1 MNLGTELSGIWNK
14 FLAQEIGLVRFLFC
28 ILVKQQE
35 GQRGYSWSKVIKGK
49 YVKRPRARLQM
60 AYTSQGGI

>member
-1 MNLGTELSGIWNK
+1 MNLGRELSGIWKK
-14 FLAQEIGLVRFLFC
+14 FPAQEIGLVRFSYG

-35 GQRGYSWSKVIKGK
+35 SQRGYSWSKVIKGK
-49 YVKRPRARLQM
+49 YVKRPRAKLQT